1 MTDSKLLFVS
11 LAVIISIPICLYWSA
26 QQQQLQAKKLQA
38 KKLQAKKLQAN
49 KLPSV

>member
-26 QQQQLQAKKLQA
+26 QQQQLLQAKKLQA
-38 KKLQAKKLQAN
+38 KKLQAKKQ
-49 KLPSV
+49 